1 MSTAV
6 KAPVIDQK
14 ERQQPGYR
22 SFRNSNSTTG
32 NRRGTMPIVMVAA
45 LSLGGAGLAA
55 CVEPGTLLEGLWQMN
70 LNPARAGSTTLG

>member
-1 MSTAV
+1 MAV
-6 KAPVIDQK
+6 KAPVTDRK
-14 ERQQPGYR
+14 GRQPGR
-22 SFRNSNSTTG
+22 LSFCNSNSTTG